1 MSELSAGAKAL
12 LDAAKRAPSGPS
24 DEAIDR
30 MEGQVLAAV
39 GLTAASGAAGAAA
52 AKGLWSGVLLK
63 VLVGTTLLVVGGVVG
78 AALVRGEGPPRVEG
92 PPTVEGLPVIPSG
105 VEGPPVIPSRV
116 EGPPPTPSRVEGPPV
131 IPSGVEGPVTP
142 SRPAAAVP
150 ARGPA
155 LPPAK
160 KPGEVPPVA
169 ALPAPSLPPV
179 MPAADELALLRAAL
193 RHLDAREWKEAL
205 AELDRHDLE
214 FPAGGP
220 LQDEAD
226 VLRVLGLCGL
236 DQVSTATALAARL
249 RVRAPNSPALAR
261 LSTACVN
268 P

>member
-12 LDAAKRAPSGPS
+12 LDAAKRAPSSPS
-24 DEAIDR
+24 EESVDR
-30 MEGQVLAAV
+30 MEREVLVAV

-52 AKGLWSGVLLK
+52 TKGVWSGVLVK

-78 AALVRGEGPPRVEG
+78 AALVWNRSLGERE
-92 PPTVEGLPVIPSG
+92 PS
-105 VEGPPVIPSRV
+105 VAVS
-116 EGPPPTPSRVEGPPV
+116 PPPIVPREVV
-131 IPSGVEGPVTP
+131 GPV
-142 SRPAAAVP
+142 PAPVVVP
-150 ARGPA
+150 APA
-155 LPPAK
+155 PVPAPTPAPAPVAVK
-160 KPGEVPPVA
+160 KPREVPPRA
-169 ALPAPSLPPV
+169 AVVPSPLVPPSPPPV
-179 MPAADELALLRAAL
+179 FPAADELALLRAAL

-205 AELDRHDLE
+205 AELDRRDLE
-214 FPAGGP
+214 FPAGA

-236 DQVSTATALAARL
+236 DQVSAATALAARL